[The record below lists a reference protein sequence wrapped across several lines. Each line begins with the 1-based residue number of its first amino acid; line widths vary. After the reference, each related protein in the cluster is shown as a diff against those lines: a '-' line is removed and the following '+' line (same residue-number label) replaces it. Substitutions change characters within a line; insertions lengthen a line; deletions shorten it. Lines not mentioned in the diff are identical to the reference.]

1 MKLKS
6 KLLSAGL
13 AACMVV
19 PMAMPVCAKE
29 VNPAVTDTL
38 ETTLKYEV
46 TSHYTWQIHSEVD
59 FGENKGFD
67 VGLKGEL
74 SNDYIKVTENVI
86 PEGKKLSITV
96 KGDGENGAF
105 TIRSEKG
112 AGKVSLTYNY
122 LSSVISHIPNPKEV
136 LSVEAGVNEKTT
148 NMSFHLLNYP
158 SEGQSAEIAGSYL
171 GYIIYTAEI
180 VDA

>member
-1 MKLKS
+1 MKLKN
-6 KLLSAGL
+6 KLLSVGL

-19 PMAMPVCAKE
+19 PMAMPVCAKD
-29 VNPAVTDTL
+29 VNSAAPDTQ

-46 TSHYTWQIHSEVD
+46 GSHYTWTIHSAID
-59 FGENKGFD
+59 FGKDRDFGHFESKGN
-67 VGLKGEL
+67 V
-74 SNDYIKVTENVI
+74 IRVTKNVI

-96 KGDGENGAF
+96 KGDGDNGAF

-112 AGKVSLTYNY
+112 TGKVSLTYTL

-148 NMSFHLLNYP
+148 EMSFQLLNFP
-158 SEGQSAEIAGSYL
+158 SEGQSAEIAGNYE
-171 GYIIYTAEI
+171 GKIIYTASI
-180 VDA
+180 VDK